1 MIGRECAWVAPR
13 VRQPWEADDVNLALK
28 DIRHNLGRF
37 LLTCVGLSLL
47 LGIVLAMVGIY
58 RGLVLESLGLARAAG
73 AHVWVVEGGTRG
85 PFAESSRLPGDTRDI
100 VAAQWGVAA
109 AGAVAYQNVEAQ
121 HRGAT
126 KRLLVAGAEIGRPG
140 EAAGVVAGRP
150 ILRSRY
156 EAIADRRSGLGLG
169 ERIELGRDTFTVV
182 GLTDNMVASGGD
194 PVMFVTLRD
203 AQKLQFDLTPTAARR
218 ESARTPGMTAS
229 TNTVNAIL
237 VRLLPDVDVMH
248 FAQTIERWKQLSALT
263 QQQQENVLAG
273 SVIERA
279 RRQIGLFTG
288 LLLLVSTVIIG
299 LIIYTMTIDKKKSI
313 ATLKLIG
320 APDRTIVSLIV
331 QQAIGLGLISFAVG
345 AVLINSAQG
354 YFPRRVVLEPTD
366 AGALFGVVLVVCL
379 IASSLGVRTAL
390 KIDPASALAG

>member
-1 MIGRECAWVAPR
+1 M
-13 VRQPWEADDVNLALK
+13 NLALK
-28 DIRHNLGRF
+28 DIKHNLGRF

-58 RGLVLESLGLARAAG
+58 RGLVLEALGLARAAG

-126 KRLLVAGAEIGRPG
+126 KRLLVVGAEIGRPG
-140 EAAGVVAGRP
+140 EAGGLVAGRP

-156 EAIADRRSGLGLG
+156 EAVADRRAGLDLG
-169 ERIELGRDTFTVV
+169 ERIELGRDSFTVV
-182 GLTDNMVASGGD
+182 GLTENMVASGGD
-194 PVMFVTLRD
+194 PVVFVTLRD
-203 AQKLQFDLTPTAARR
+203 AQKLQFDLTPSAARR
-218 ESARTPGMTAS
+218 EAARTPGVTGS
-229 TNTVNAIL
+229 TNTVNAVL
-237 VRLLPDVDVMH
+237 VRLLPDVDVTH

-263 QQQQENVLAG
+263 QDQQENVLAG

-279 RRQIGLFTG
+279 RRQIGLFTS

-354 YFPRRVVLEPTD
+354 FFPRRLVLEPAD
-366 AGALFGVVLVVCL
+366 AGALFVAVLIVCL
-379 IASSLGVRTAL
+379 LASSLGVRTAL